1 MIGVGVVHIQEH
13 LWYDN
18 IAMPIKTH
26 MQYSVLN
33 DLSLKKKKDLFFV
46 QKFAVSKIFSSFAR
60 SFLFSP
66 WLYLFDKKI

>member
-18 IAMPIKTH
+18 TVMPIKTH

-33 DLSLKKKKDLFFV
+33 DLSFKKKNLFFV
-46 QKFAVSKIFSSFAR
+46 QKFAVSKIFFIYCKK
-60 SFLFSP
+60 FLVLTTAIFI
-66 WLYLFDKKI
+66 W